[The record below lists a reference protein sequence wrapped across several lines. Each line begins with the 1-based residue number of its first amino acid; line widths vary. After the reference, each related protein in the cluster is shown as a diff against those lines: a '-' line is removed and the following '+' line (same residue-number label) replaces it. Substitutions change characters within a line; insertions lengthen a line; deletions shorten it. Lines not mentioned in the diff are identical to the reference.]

1 MQVVT
6 ISSKQDKQFQ
16 SVVLLTVVKV
26 QMNIIVPYVE
36 LKSRED
42 TLDYIHIYIKV
53 KTTSY
58 FNLTKRKLNE
68 STVQC
73 QVSM

>member
-1 MQVVT
+1 MVLT
-6 ISSKQDKQFQ
+6 I
-16 SVVLLTVVKV
+16 VKV

-58 FNLTKRKLNE
+58 FNLTKRILNE
-68 STVQC
+68 STVQR

>member
-42 TLDYIHIYIKV
+42 TLDYIHVYIKV

-58 FNLTKRKLNE
+58 FNRTKRKLNE

>member
-36 LKSRED
+36 LKSRE
-42 TLDYIHIYIKV
+42 V
-53 KTTSY
+53 KSVGVAH
-58 FNLTKRKLNE
+58 KA
-68 STVQC
+68 
-73 QVSM
+73 